1 MPGIQERN
9 LEREYFMQ
17 YCNGPFPQHGVRML
31 LMNGERILS
40 FNDFAKCFLMHKN
53 HLRYI
58 HVA

>member
-17 YCNGPFPQHGVRML
+17 YCNGSFPQPGIRML

-40 FNDFAKCFLMHKN
+40 LNNLAECF
-53 HLRYI
+53 
-58 HVA
+58 